1 MLSRPCIQQDAE
13 IVQPVFVGHE
23 RKILFRKLESK
34 LLCRGVSPAFC
45 LLRCP
50 VCLLAK
56 ACLLRRCSASWI
68 REVFVLLATS
78 VRCGARSGVDLRTRF
93 SREGSSPGLCLL
105 APSSGCTR
113 GLPTA
118 EPPDITPLLSLFQE
132 SFSSFLPERHPSPV
146 SVPHPCGQCDRR
158 EITPSVDK
166 ESGLRGDERTNAGPC
181 EKSNLS
187 MVSKTDTSAHTSRKG
202 KFAHTSFPIG
212 KGDREQFHRSSVQS
226 SALSAVQGSQ

>member
-1 MLSRPCIQQDAE
+1 MLSRPCSQRDAE

-50 VCLLAK
+50 VCPLAK

-113 GLPTA
+113 GSPTA
-118 EPPDITPLLSLFQE
+118 EPPDITPPLFSLSRVIFV
-132 SFSSFLPERHPSPV
+132 FSTGRQP
-146 SVPHPCGQCDRR
+146 
-158 EITPSVDK
+158 TPSV
-166 ESGLRGDERTNAGPC
+166 RTAPVW
-181 EKSNLS
+181 S
-187 MVSKTDTSAHTSRKG
+187 M
-202 KFAHTSFPIG
+202 
-212 KGDREQFHRSSVQS
+212 
-226 SALSAVQGSQ
+226 

>member
-1 MLSRPCIQQDAE
+1 MPSRWRRSSLKLLTLPPRLWMELLPVVQAVRCSRAPAASRGSRKSCSLFLSATREFQKAR
-13 IVQPVFVGHE
+13 V
-23 RKILFRKLESK
+23 LK

-113 GLPTA
+113 GSPTA
-118 EPPDITPLLSLFQE
+118 EPPDITPLLFSLSRVIFV
-132 SFSSFLPERHPSPV
+132 FFTGTPP
-146 SVPHPCGQCDRR
+146 
-158 EITPSVDK
+158 IPSV
-166 ESGLRGDERTNAGPC
+166 RTAPVW
-181 EKSNLS
+181 S
-187 MVSKTDTSAHTSRKG
+187 M
-202 KFAHTSFPIG
+202 
-212 KGDREQFHRSSVQS
+212 
-226 SALSAVQGSQ
+226 